1 LTSVKPPSITKA
13 CPKLKDAKGEVTKK
27 TDHRLQNRNRLKYIV
42 DHIRVVFNEK
52 DLKVFKKM
60 STLIEKSDSMPE
72 SDFNES
78 FSSLFTRLNSYNKKY
93 MVAWTFLDSRFT
105 LVKRASGK
113 FIESGAPLAL
123 FVPYTAVQSTK
134 DALKRKLKVALDT
147 EIKDDP
153 QGAAHH
159 ERTIKSLEREILEH
173 QCLLD
178 LCLNPQF
185 GADPDDFLEELDEA
199 LLDSKGL
206 SSREVRR
213 VRARV
218 RSLVGIEVIKSVKA
232 EELIGLRGQAAINR
246 YKESGFPDL
255 NGFGMLKVLKN
266 VITYNDGCFLVSKDL
281 SQSED

>member
-1 LTSVKPPSITKA
+1 M
-13 CPKLKDAKGEVTKK
+13 
-27 TDHRLQNRNRLKYIV
+27 Q
-42 DHIRVVFNEK
+42 
-52 DLKVFKKM
+52 
-60 STLIEKSDSMPE
+60 E
-72 SDFNES
+72 SDFNEA

-113 FIESGAPLAL
+113 FIECGAPLDL

-134 DALKRKLKVALDT
+134 DALKRKLKVVTDAGV
-147 EIKDDP
+147 KDHDSVV
-153 QGAAHH
+153 HY
-159 ERTIKSLEREILEH
+159 ERKIASLEREILEH

-218 RSLVGIEVIKSVKA
+218 RSLVGMEVIKSVKA
-232 EELIGLRGQAAINR
+232 DELIGLRGQAAINR

-266 VITYNDGCFLVSKDL
+266 VITFNDGCFLVSKDL